1 MALIEVNESNFER
14 EVLNSSEPV
23 LVDFYATWCMPC
35 KMIMPVVDEL
45 AGTIKVCK
53 INVDEAQSIAR
64 NYGVASIPTFVAFK
78 NGEETDRIIG
88 MSDKESLSALL

>member
-35 KMIMPVVDEL
+35 KMMMPVVDEL